1 MDSPGEVKIKN
12 GELEQLAEGQGDSQ
26 AYGGHHWGLGCCH
39 FIPHKPH
46 KATISAFDEEDTDD
60 GESEPEEENNSECR
74 SCSDCRGEK
83 VHVCQADQKGSEQL
97 CNLSEV
103 HMQRGNTADSVGE
116 AEKQPPEGLFK
127 ELCCCSCHRNV
138 EQDPDEREN
147 DPKFEV
153 KDEISFANEAENEYE
168 NAEYQEHNEESD
180 HLQSEEDPFEKI
192 LRSNYVLQGGIYL
205 GSSLAKSC
213 RAWDC
218 QVDAKSVGRYKPQLF
233 EVSEKFSLRGFSF
246 RLGDVEALREA
257 MPGRGLDLEAGRL
270 YWLTDRC

>member
-1 MDSPGEVKIKN
+1 M
-12 GELEQLAEGQGDSQ
+12 
-26 AYGGHHWGLGCCH
+26 
-39 FIPHKPH
+39 
-46 KATISAFDEEDTDD
+46 
-60 GESEPEEENNSECR
+60 
-74 SCSDCRGEK
+74 
-83 VHVCQADQKGSEQL
+83 CQADQKRSEQL

-116 AEKQPPEGLFK
+116 AKKKPPEGLFK
-127 ELCCCSCHRNV
+127 KLCCCPCHRNV

-218 QVDAKSVGRYKPQLF
+218 HVDAKSVGRYEPQLF
-233 EVSEKFSLRGFSF
+233 EVCEKFSQRSFLSF